1 MSHHLNNVKR
11 KLFSSPPPK
20 AFKKKP
26 KILQKNNDNIY
37 QFTSDR
43 FIPSRGEIRF
53 IPNRG
58 EISGKSLTLENIFA
72 SRKASQSPYRKK
84 TKKRNS
90 PSLVVGNLGRGKKTR
105 RTRRKSRKARR

>member
-1 MSHHLNNVKR
+1 MSRHLDNVKR

-26 KILQKNNDNIY
+26 KILLKNNDNIY

-43 FIPSRGEIRF
+43 FIPSRGEI
-53 IPNRG
+53 
-58 EISGKSLTLENIFA
+58 SGKSLTLENLFA

-90 PSLVVGNLGRGKKTR
+90 PSLGNLGRGKKTR
-105 RTRRKSRKARR
+105 RTRRKSRK